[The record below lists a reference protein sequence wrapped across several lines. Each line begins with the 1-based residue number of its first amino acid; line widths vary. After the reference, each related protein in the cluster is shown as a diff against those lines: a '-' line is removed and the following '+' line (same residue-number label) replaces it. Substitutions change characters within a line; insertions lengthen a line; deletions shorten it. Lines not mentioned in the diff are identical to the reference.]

1 MDLLDEIRLLV
12 GENGLLV
19 AEDVRA
25 RPNLSWGLGSC
36 PARAIVRPRTT
47 TELAQVMGLCHQYK
61 QPMVPWGGQSGLVN
75 GFTCEPDDIA
85 ISLELMSTIEQ
96 IDRKSGTMIVQAGAL
111 VQQVQEAASQAGS
124 MFAVDFGARG
134 SAQIGGAIAT
144 NAGGNSVVRYGMM
157 REQVLGLEAVL
168 ADGTVIS
175 SMNEMLKNNAG
186 YDLKQLFIGSEG
198 TLGIVSRA
206 VLRLRPQPKAVQTAF
221 LGVNGFDELTGL
233 LQRVLAELEGK
244 LSAFEVLWQS
254 YYRLLQAESA
264 AHRELLSRDHAFYV
278 LLEQEGADQVRG
290 KEHFVEVLSCLIEE
304 GAVADALLVESDA
317 QRTELWALRDDID
330 TLVRILDP
338 AMIFDVSMP
347 IRHME
352 RYVDRVEL
360 RLRQEV
366 PEARNITF
374 GHLGDGNIHLAIGPC
389 RNRSAIEAIVYDEL
403 IPVHGSISAEHGIGL
418 DKREFLPRSKTPAEL
433 ALMKTIKRALDPE
446 GLLNRGKVFS

>member
-1 MDLLDEIRLLV
+1 M
-12 GENGLLV
+12 
-19 AEDVRA
+19 
-25 RPNLSWGLGSC
+25 
-36 PARAIVRPRTT
+36 
-47 TELAQVMGLCHQYK
+47 
-61 QPMVPWGGQSGLVN
+61 
-75 GFTCEPDDIA
+75 
-85 ISLELMSTIEQ
+85 
-96 IDRKSGTMIVQAGAL
+96 
-111 VQQVQEAASQAGS
+111 
-124 MFAVDFGARG
+124 
-134 SAQIGGAIAT
+134 
-144 NAGGNSVVRYGMM
+144 
-157 REQVLGLEAVL
+157 
-168 ADGTVIS
+168 
-175 SMNEMLKNNAG
+175 
-186 YDLKQLFIGSEG
+186 
-198 TLGIVSRA
+198 
-206 VLRLRPQPKAVQTAF
+206 
-221 LGVNGFDELTGL
+221 
-233 LQRVLAELEGK
+233 
-244 LSAFEVLWQS
+244 
-254 YYRLLQAESA
+254 
-264 AHRELLSRDHAFYV
+264 
-278 LLEQEGADQVRG
+278 LEQEGADQVRG
-290 KEHFVEVLSCLIEE
+290 KKHFVEVLSCLIEE

-374 GHLGDGNIHLAIGPC
+374 GHLGDGNIHLAIAPC